1 MRPRLRWGVWRDE
14 NLSFV
19 EELMDE
25 TGDDTLPAP
34 PPRPLDRDPVVHEAM
49 TATMFVAL
57 GVSALADGRPALA
70 RKVAEMARE
79 SVYKALA
86 ASDGEL
92 RDEVVTQ
99 VGRAVREVLAAE
111 LRPVLERLA
120 ALEARAS
127 EKC

>member
-1 MRPRLRWGVWRDE
+1 MSE
-14 NLSFV
+14 A
-19 EELMDE
+19 
-25 TGDDTLPAP
+25 GDNP
-34 PPRPLDRDPVVHEAM
+34 PPAAPRPADRDPVVHEAT
-49 TATMFVAL
+49 TAIMFVAL

-79 SVYKALA
+79 CVFNALE

-92 RDEVVTQ
+92 RDEVVIQ

-120 ALEARAS
+120 ELERWRAS
-127 EKC
+127 GPFSHSENT